1 MLFSFYTLESM
12 KKYGWLLLSVF
23 LFASCVRMSD
33 LSYGGIESVEVVSV
47 GMNQSAFD
55 LFVRASNTSGT
66 NLSVVKAELT
76 LNRDGVRLAQ
86 AAVDEK
92 VKLPKRFDGT
102 VRIPVKIRIDGGLLG
117 MASIASMLSN
127 RGIGTTVSGEVVV
140 KAGLAKKKF
149 KIEDMDTGRFLRQF
163 GIDPDDIV
171 KGIGL

>member
-1 MLFSFYTLESM
+1 M

-55 LFVRASNTSGT
+55 LFVRASNASGT

-86 AAVDEK
+86 AVVDEK

-117 MASIASMLSN
+117 MASIASVLSN

-149 KIEDMDTGRFLRQF
+149 KIENMDTGRFLRQF